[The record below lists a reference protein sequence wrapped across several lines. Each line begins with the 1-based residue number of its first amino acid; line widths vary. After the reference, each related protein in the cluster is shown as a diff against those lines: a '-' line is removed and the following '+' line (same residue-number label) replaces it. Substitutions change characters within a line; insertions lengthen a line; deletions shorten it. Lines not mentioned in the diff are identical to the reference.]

1 MNKKILIIVAH
12 PDDEVLWIWWTIQKH
27 ILNWFIVDIFLL
39 SKPWNARQNEKEWE
53 LRLNNFKKV
62 CLKLWINEIFY
73 SDFPD
78 TSFDTIKF
86 LDIIKNIEEV
96 LDLSKPDIV
105 YTHFY
110 NDLNIDH
117 VIVSK
122 ATLTALRPF
131 SRYNFVKKI
140 FMFEVPSTTELS
152 IWNDKFIPNYYE
164 DIEKFI
170 ENKKKLFSLYET
182 EIREYPHP
190 RSFEWIEILSKYR
203 WMNSW
208 LKYAEAFIL
217 YRSIN

>member
-1 MNKKILIIVAH
+1 MNKKILIITAH
-12 PDDEVLWIWWTIQKH
+12 PDDEILWMWWTIQKY
-27 ILNWFIVDIFLL
+27 ILDWFKVDIFLL
-39 SKPWNARQNEKEWE
+39 SNPWNARWKDESI
-53 LRLNNFKKV
+53 RILNFQEV
-62 CLKLWINEIFY
+62 CNKLKINNVFY
-73 SDFPD
+73 ENYPD
-78 TSFDTIKF
+78 TSFDSIRF
-86 LDIIKNIEEV
+86 LDIIKSIENI
-96 LDLSKPDIV
+96 LDESKPEIV

-117 VIVSK
+117 SIVSK

-152 IWNDKFIPNYYE
+152 IWNDKFIPNHYE
-164 DIEKFI
+164 NIEEFI
-170 ENKKKLFSLYET
+170 EDKKKIFSLYET

>member
-1 MNKKILIIVAH
+1 MNKKILIITAH
-12 PDDEVLWIWWTIQKH
+12 PDDEILWMWWTIQKY
-27 ILNWFIVDIFLL
+27 ILEWFKVDIFLL
-39 SKPWNARQNEKEWE
+39 SKPWNARWKDESI
-53 LRLNNFKKV
+53 RILNFQEV
-62 CLKLWINEIFY
+62 CNKLKINNVFY
-73 SDFPD
+73 ENYPD
-78 TSFDTIKF
+78 TSFDSVRF
-86 LDIIKNIEEV
+86 LDIIKSIENI
-96 LDLSKPDIV
+96 LDESKPEIV

-117 VIVSK
+117 SIVSK

-152 IWNDKFIPNYYE
+152 VWNDKFMPNHYE
-164 DIEKFI
+164 NIEEFI
-170 ENKKKLFSLYET
+170 EDKKKIFSLYET